1 MKTNLNATQCISTGK
16 LWINYL
22 TFKDVN
28 SYWVYWEYIRVFTG
42 TVGKGL
48 YKSSNPLFAYCLCV
62 PNGLYKSPPRPRPW
76 FGSRGG
82 GMPNLGEWE
91 VGGKG
96 APLGHLL
103 ANVRPNNTLGGQYLP
118 PAGIWGLFQPNL
130 ASGGQAPK
138 CLNFC
143 ITIWGRQETVA

>member
-1 MKTNLNATQCISTGK
+1 MCTRPFLLVTPPPTVQLLQCAVLGP
-16 LWINYL
+16 
-22 TFKDVN
+22 
-28 SYWVYWEYIRVFTG
+28 

-76 FGSRGG
+76 FGPRGG
-82 GMPNLGEWE
+82 GMPNLGKWG

-118 PAGIWGLFQPNL
+118 PAGIWGLFQSNL

-143 ITIWGRQETVA
+143 ITIWGRQATFV

>member
-1 MKTNLNATQCISTGK
+1 MDYTKAPHARAL
-16 LWINYL
+16 
-22 TFKDVN
+22 
-28 SYWVYWEYIRVFTG
+28 
-42 TVGKGL
+42 GL
-48 YKSSNPLFAYCLCV
+48 AHA
-62 PNGLYKSPPRPRPW
+62 
-76 FGSRGG
+76 RGG
-82 GMPNLGEWE
+82 GMPNLGKWG

-118 PAGIWGLFQPNL
+118 PAGIWGLFQSNL

-143 ITIWGRQETVA
+143 ITIWGRQATFA